1 MSEQPSLSPILQST
15 SGEAPST
22 AYASSAGPAAEVA
35 KPRPKIRKNQ
45 KDDFDYSS
53 HIAKELNKLK
63 MAGALAPGDEKNA
76 VIRIRNRVSAQRSR
90 MRQRNRCGTSATEN
104 EELKARF
111 EALKTENSALKSALL
126 NPTDSLDPVLAE
138 LQRENAQLKELLAQ
152 RVAVEREL
160 AGKLAEI
167 HRSQAKSTQTPSVI
181 RDSLSSTPS
190 PAFTKS
196 LLLFSGLLIISA
208 LFAGKSQQHSQVRTM
223 GFDFLC
229 PSFLGA
235 EPMVPLFARDQ
246 SPLFIKLNRGTC
258 GAGVLASI
266 KLSALLTA

>member
-1 MSEQPSLSPILQST
+1 MTEQPSLSPVLQST

-22 AYASSAGPAAEVA
+22 AYESSAGPAAELA

-45 KDDFDYSS
+45 KDNFDYGA
-53 HIAKELNKLK
+53 HIAKELHRLK
-63 MAGALAPGDEKNA
+63 TSGALAPGDEKNA

-90 MRQRNRCGTSATEN
+90 TRQRNRCGQSATEN

-111 EALKTENSALKSALL
+111 EALKTENSTLKSALL
-126 NPTDSLDPVLAE
+126 RPTDSLDPILAE
-138 LQRENAQLKELLAQ
+138 LQRENAQLKDLLAH
-152 RVAVEREL
+152 RIAVEREL
-160 AGKLAEI
+160 AQQLTEI
-167 HRSQAKSTQTPSVI
+167 QKNQTKIAPTLI
-181 RDSLSSTPS
+181 RDSLPSAPS
-190 PAFTKS
+190 PALKKS
-196 LLLFSGLLIISA
+196 LLLFSGLLIMSA
-208 LFAGKSQQHSQVRTM
+208 VLAGKSHQNSQVRTM

-235 EPMVPLFARDQ
+235 EPMVPFFVRDPT
-246 SPLFIKLNRGTC
+246 PLSTKLNRGTC